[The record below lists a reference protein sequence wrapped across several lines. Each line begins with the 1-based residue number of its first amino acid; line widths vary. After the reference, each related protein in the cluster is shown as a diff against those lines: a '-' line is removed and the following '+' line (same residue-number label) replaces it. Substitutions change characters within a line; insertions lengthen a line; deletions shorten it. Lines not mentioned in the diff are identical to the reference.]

1 MFKNYELLLHP
12 TFGVLGMLAA
22 VWVFVEALSP
32 TPAGEARMRTAA
44 RTGAVMIWLAYITAG
59 YYYVLYYGADKA
71 FIKAGPWPWAH
82 GLVMETKEHT
92 FFLGLFLAT
101 LLPIVVG
108 GAGLAKAAGRRRLV
122 LWNAAGVVVL
132 VLAMEGAGAI
142 ISMGDKLG
150 LMSKIGV

>member
-1 MFKNYELLLHP
+1 MFKNLELLLHP
-12 TFGVLGMLAA
+12 TFGVLGMIAA

-32 TPAGEARMRTAA
+32 TPAGEVRMRTAA
-44 RTGAVMIWLAYITAG
+44 RTAAVMVWIAYLTAG

-82 GLVMETKEHT
+82 GFFMETKEHA
-92 FFLGLFLAT
+92 FFLGLLLAT

-108 GAGLAKAAGRRRLV
+108 QGGLAKAAGRRRLV
-122 LWNAAGVVVL
+122 LWTSAGVVLL

-150 LMSKIGV
+150 IMSRVAT